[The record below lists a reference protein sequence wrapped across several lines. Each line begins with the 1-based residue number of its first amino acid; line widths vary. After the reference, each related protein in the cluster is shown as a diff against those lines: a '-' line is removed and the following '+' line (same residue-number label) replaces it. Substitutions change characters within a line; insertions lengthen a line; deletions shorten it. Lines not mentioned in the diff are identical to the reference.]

1 MMKRLHA
8 LLITLLM
15 CLAGVG
21 GASAQTTYTVSFDNG
36 ATQSTANWFTITDP
50 NINYNPKYA
59 GTYEGN
65 TYSKGLKM
73 QGGTSITFTTSAT
86 SKVTIVQSLKTNS
99 TYYVSFDG
107 TAKTASDRTDDATNN
122 VGVYTITNVAAGD
135 HTIKRAGS
143 EMGLLFIQVD
153 EEAVTTTE
161 LAAPAISFDA
171 STGAV
176 TIGAVENA
184 ESVVYTTDGTDPSA
198 TNGTKYTST
207 FTVEDGTVVKAI
219 ALGDG
224 TKYRSSDIASATVLL
239 DNVTIAAPTISS
251 YNGTVALA
259 TTTAKATLEYSLDG
273 SIYQTYTKPFTLT
286 EDKTVYARATR
297 SSKYSDVSTLAVTA
311 VAQPEG
317 TTTVMLSGDSI
328 KSGANSST
336 TVGGYTIAIT
346 GNAAKTYTKQGT
358 LTING
363 TEYAAIKL
371 SNGAQNTLTLP
382 EGKVAKRL
390 VIYSSING
398 TAESANGWKEVAGT
412 SYENGDGAYSN
423 FPMGSTGQAS
433 TDPDVRVY
441 PLDNASSVTFN
452 SAGQLF
458 FVLAIDV
465 ADGTAKSD
473 VTLSIDNDGYATLY
487 YSDRALTV
495 PANAKAY
502 TYKIEQ
508 NASGDVLN
516 LSKTYEAGSVIP
528 AGTAVLVNAAEG
540 DYTFTVATTDGVADA
555 DNVLKGT
562 DEAATTEGGT
572 MYYMF
577 SSGSKG
583 LGFYWGAA
591 NGAAFQNGAHKAYIA
606 YTPSSSSSAKS
617 FLAIGK
623 GATTGIGSVIAADN
637 GSDDAVL
644 YNLSG
649 QRVGKGY
656 KGIVVRNGSKFVNK

>member
-1 MMKRLHA
+1 ML
-8 LLITLLM
+8 
-15 CLAGVG
+15 GWSG

-36 ATQSTANWFTITDP
+36 ATQSTDGWFTI
-50 NINYNPKYA
+50 NGSINYNPKYA
-59 GTYEGN
+59 GTYDGT

-73 QGGTSITFTTSAT
+73 QGPNTITFTTSAT
-86 SKVTIVQSLKTNS
+86 SKVTIVQSLKTYS
-99 TYYVSFDG
+99 TNYVSFDG
-107 TAKTASDRTDDATNN
+107 TAKTASDRIDDATNN

>member
-8 LLITLLM
+8 LLITLVM

-86 SKVTIVQSLKTNS
+86 SKVTIVQSLKKYSTN
-99 TYYVSFDG
+99 YVSFDG
-107 TAKTASDRTDDATNN
+107 TAKTASDRIDDATNN

-441 PLDNASSVTFN
+441 PLDNASSVTFT

-502 TYKIEQ
+502 TYKIAQ

-540 DYTFTVATTDGVADA
+540 DYTFTVAATDGVADA
-555 DNVLKGT
+555 DNVLKGS

>member
-8 LLITLLM
+8 LLITLVM

-86 SKVTIVQSLKTNS
+86 SKVTIVQSLKTYS
-99 TYYVSFDG
+99 TNYVSFDG
-107 TAKTASDRTDDATNN
+107 TAKTASDRIDDATNN

-441 PLDNASSVTFN
+441 PLDNASSVTFT

>member
-8 LLITLLM
+8 RLITLVM

-36 ATQSTANWFTITDP
+36 ATQSTDGWFTI
-50 NINYNPKYA
+50 NGSINYNTKYA
-59 GTYEGN
+59 GTYDGT

-73 QGGTSITFTTSAT
+73 QGSNTITFTTSAT

-99 TYYVSFDG
+99 TNYVSFDR

-143 EMGLLFIQVD
+143 EMGLLFIRVD

-317 TTTVMLSGDSI
+317 TMTVMLSGDSI

-441 PLDNASSVTFN
+441 PLDNASSVTFT

-540 DYTFTVATTDGVADA
+540 DYTFTVAATDGVADA

-623 GATTGIGSVIAADN
+623 GATTGIGSVIAAGN

>member
-8 LLITLLM
+8 LLITLVM

-36 ATQSTANWFTITDP
+36 ATQSTDGWFTI
-50 NINYNPKYA
+50 NGSINYNPKYA
-59 GTYEGN
+59 GTYDGT

-73 QGGTSITFTTSAT
+73 QGPNTITFTTSAT
-86 SKVTIVQSLKTNS
+86 SKVTIVQSLKTYS
-99 TYYVSFDG
+99 TNYVSFDG
-107 TAKTASDRTDDATNN
+107 TAKTASDRIDDATNN

>member
-36 ATQSTANWFTITDP
+36 ATQSTDGWFTI
-50 NINYNPKYA
+50 NGSINYNPKYA
-59 GTYEGN
+59 GTYDGT

-73 QGGTSITFTTSAT
+73 QDPNTITFTTSAT
-86 SKVTIVQSLKTNS
+86 SKVTIVQSLKTYS
-99 TYYVSFDG
+99 TNYVSFDG
-107 TAKTASDRTDDATNN
+107 TAKTASDRIDDATNN

-143 EMGLLFIQVD
+143 EMGLLFIRVD

-441 PLDNASSVTFN
+441 PLDNASSVTFT

>member
-8 LLITLLM
+8 LLITLVM

-36 ATQSTANWFTITDP
+36 ATQSTDGWFTI
-50 NINYNPKYA
+50 NGSINYNTKYA
-59 GTYEGN
+59 GTYDGT

-73 QGGTSITFTTSAT
+73 QGSNTITFTTSAT

-99 TYYVSFDG
+99 TNYVSFDR

-143 EMGLLFIQVD
+143 EMGLLFIRVD

-317 TTTVMLSGDSI
+317 TMTVMLSGDSI

-441 PLDNASSVTFN
+441 PLDNASSVTFT

-540 DYTFTVATTDGVADA
+540 DYTFTVAATDGVADA

-623 GATTGIGSVIAADN
+623 GATTGIGSVIAAGN

>member
-36 ATQSTANWFTITDP
+36 ATQSTDGWFTIIGS
-50 NINYNPKYA
+50 INYNTKYA

-86 SKVTIVQSLKTNS
+86 SKVTIVQSLKKYSTN
-99 TYYVSFDG
+99 YVSFDG
-107 TAKTASDRTDDATNN
+107 TAKTASDRIDDATNN

-441 PLDNASSVTFN
+441 PLDNASSVTFT

-502 TYKIEQ
+502 TYKIAQ

>member
-8 LLITLLM
+8 LLITLVM

-50 NINYNPKYA
+50 NINYNPKYV
-59 GTYEGN
+59 GTYDGT

-73 QGGTSITFTTSAT
+73 QGRTSITFTTSAT

-99 TYYVSFDG
+99 TNYVSFDG
-107 TAKTASDRTDDATNN
+107 TAKTASDRIDDATNN

-346 GNAAKTYTKQGT
+346 GNATKTYTKQGT

-441 PLDNASSVTFN
+441 PLDNASSVTFT

>member
-36 ATQSTANWFTITDP
+36 ATQSTANWFTI
-50 NINYNPKYA
+50 NGSINYNTKYA
-59 GTYEGN
+59 GTYDGT

-73 QGGTSITFTTSAT
+73 QGSNTITFTTSAT

-99 TYYVSFDG
+99 TNYVSFDS

-161 LAAPAISFDA
+161 LAAPVISFDA

-441 PLDNASSVTFN
+441 PLDNASSVTFT

-502 TYKIEQ
+502 TYKIAQ

-540 DYTFTVATTDGVADA
+540 DYTFTVAATDGVADA
-555 DNVLKGT
+555 DNVLKGS

>member
-8 LLITLLM
+8 LLITLVM

-36 ATQSTANWFTITDP
+36 ATQSTANWFTI
-50 NINYNPKYA
+50 NGSINYNTKYA
-59 GTYEGN
+59 GTYEGT

-73 QGGTSITFTTSAT
+73 QGSNTITFTTSAT

-107 TAKTASDRTDDATNN
+107 TAKTASDRIDDATNN

-398 TAESANGWKEVAGT
+398 TAQSANGWKEVAGT

-441 PLDNASSVTFN
+441 PLDNASSVTFT

>member
-8 LLITLLM
+8 LLITLVM

-36 ATQSTANWFTITDP
+36 ATQSTDGWFTIIGS
-50 NINYNPKYA
+50 INYNTKYA

-86 SKVTIVQSLKTNS
+86 SKVTIVQSLKKYSTN
-99 TYYVSFDG
+99 YVSFDG
-107 TAKTASDRTDDATNN
+107 TAKTASDRIDDATNN

-441 PLDNASSVTFN
+441 PLDNASSVTFT

-502 TYKIEQ
+502 TYKIAQ

-540 DYTFTVATTDGVADA
+540 DYTFTVAATDGVADA
-555 DNVLKGT
+555 DNVLKGS

-623 GATTGIGSVIAADN
+623 GATTGIGSVIAAGN

>member
-8 LLITLLM
+8 LLITLVM

-21 GASAQTTYTVSFDNG
+21 GASAQTTYTVSFDNC
-36 ATQSTANWFTITDP
+36 ATQSTDGWFTI
-50 NINYNPKYA
+50 NGSINYNPKYA
-59 GTYEGN
+59 GTYDGT

-73 QGGTSITFTTSAT
+73 QGPNTITFTTSAT
-86 SKVTIVQSLKTNS
+86 SKVTIVQSLKTYS
-99 TYYVSFDG
+99 TNYVSFDG
-107 TAKTASDRTDDATNN
+107 TAKTASDRIDDATNN

>member
-8 LLITLLM
+8 LLITLVM

-50 NINYNPKYA
+50 KINYNTKYA
-59 GTYEGN
+59 GTYEGT

-86 SKVTIVQSLKTNS
+86 SKVTIVQSLKSLSTN
-99 TYYVSFDG
+99 YVSFDG

-171 STGAV
+171 STGVV

-184 ESVVYTTDGTDPSA
+184 ESIVYTTDGTDPSA

-346 GNAAKTYTKQGT
+346 GNATKTYTKQGT

-398 TAESANGWKEVAGT
+398 TAETANGWKEVAGT
-412 SYENGDGAYSN
+412 SYESGDGAYTN
-423 FPMGSTGQAS
+423 FPMGSTGVTA

-441 PLDNASSVTFN
+441 SLDNASSVTFT

-502 TYKIEQ
+502 TYKIAQ

-540 DYTFTVATTDGVADA
+540 DYTFTVAATDGVADA

-562 DEAATTEGGT
+562 DGAATTEGGT

-577 SSGSKG
+577 SNGSKG

-637 GSDDAVL
+637 GSDDAVF

-656 KGIVVRNGSKFVNK
+656 KGIVVRNGCKFVNK